1 MKRKAS
7 EGSDAVG
14 SDFEFHLSIARATGN
29 RYFTDIMGHLG
40 TMVIPRSRLQ
50 VSTPEREQYLE
61 RVNFEHESIYDA
73 IERRDPEAAK
83 AAMRMHLTNSRERLR
98 KASAMAGSTGSPA

>member
-1 MKRKAS
+1 V
-7 EGSDAVG
+7 D
-14 SDFEFHLSIARATGN
+14 SDFEFHMAIARATGN

-50 VSTPEREQYLE
+50 VSKPEREQYLD
-61 RVNFEHESIYDA
+61 RVNIEHENIYEA
-73 IERRDPEAAK
+73 IERQDPEAAK

-98 KASAMAGSTGSPA
+98 KASATAAAPA